1 MRFFNGTLC
10 VDAGRGEKLEALL
23 DVVGFEGESLF
34 DPVLMH
40 GDVADA
46 VHEAEAPATQVH
58 PEFIGPA
65 VECLVDS
72 VDIQNPQNV
81 PAPQLGGIEADPVL
95 QHGRCLRY
103 HIVGGHQLNVVIY

>member
-34 DPVLMH
+34 DPVL
-40 GDVADA
+40 
-46 VHEAEAPATQVH
+46 
-58 PEFIGPA
+58 
-65 VECLVDS
+65 
-72 VDIQNPQNV
+72 
-81 PAPQLGGIEADPVL
+81 
-95 QHGRCLRY
+95 QHGRCLRD